1 MRFLNGLIRLLAV
14 VLLLAVA
21 LALLASWLFGWD
33 LPARMEA
40 FRLTAPLG
48 WRLLAGAGCLL
59 TAAAAVAPL
68 LPRRKKRGDGYVV
81 QRFDADSVCVSR
93 GAVEAIAAR
102 CIREHKELEGAKIT
116 VTDGEAGLT
125 VEAACKLVSGA
136 SLSQSVDF
144 IQRQIRRHI
153 TDSTGLRVA
162 EVVLRVEGVV
172 GRTPVAKDI
181 PSHGDPEPAQ
191 SPEEAPGEISG
202 ETPEETP
209 EATPEE
215 TPEEKNAV
223 PAHGAD
229 EEPGGD

>member
-68 LPRRKKRGDGYVV
+68 LPRRKKRGDGYLV

-125 VEAACKLVSGA
+125 VEASCKLVSGA
-136 SLSQSVDF
+136 SLSQSVEHAGGKGHPLP
-144 IQRQIRRHI
+144 R
-153 TDSTGLRVA
+153 G
-162 EVVLRVEGVV
+162 
-172 GRTPVAKDI
+172 
-181 PSHGDPEPAQ
+181 
-191 SPEEAPGEISG
+191 PGAG
-202 ETPEETP
+202 
-209 EATPEE
+209 ATPRRGPRGDFRRNAGRDSGRDARREE
-215 TPEEKNAV
+215 RCA
-223 PAHGAD
+223 GARR
-229 EEPGGD
+229 G

>member
-1 MRFLNGLIRLLAV
+1 MRFLNGLIRLLAAA
-14 VLLLAVA
+14 LLLAVA

-59 TAAAAVAPL
+59 TAAAAALL
-68 LPRRKKRGDGYVV
+68 LPRRRKRGDGYLV
-81 QRFDADSVCVSR
+81 QRFDADSVHVSR

-102 CIREHKELEGAKIT
+102 CIREHKELESAKIT
-116 VTDGEAGLT
+116 VTGGEAGLT
-125 VEAACKLVSGA
+125 VEASCRLVSGA

-162 EVVLRVEGVV
+162 EVILRVEGVV

-181 PSHGDPEPAQ
+181 PSHGDPKPA
-191 SPEEAPGEISG
+191 EAPA
-202 ETPEETP
+202 ETPEK
-209 EATPEE
+209 PEE

-229 EEPGGD
+229 EIPGGE